1 MTRPRKADGSR
12 RPPQTGTAEAITDVT
27 ARLQEVLASV
37 HDLSQEGFPYRDAAR
52 TKAELQ
58 LRECVKQLFGE
69 HSREFQTY
77 RHYRLRVSNQTEVA
91 QSIATIQTLL
101 QIVQDKGSGPHPPV
115 SPLSSSTPT
124 TGVPL
129 NTAEIP
135 QTPPPSKATSNPPGG
150 PSKPAK
156 PAELISTAT
165 NPRMHVAP
173 TAAPESSAPSL
184 RPTPSQ
190 PLSPTMP
197 SSPSPSSD
205 EASARQQTF
214 PPSTSSLDTSPPNTD
229 ITSPPSISS
238 FSSLP
243 KADSECDSLRL
254 VRKICLR
261 LHAVACQLRLRNDA
275 RPTIEIQDDHDV
287 QDLLRALLKME
298 FDDVGVEEWT
308 PSYAGNTALPAL
320 LLNGEHIAVVAKKT
334 RPGLTTKELAERIA
348 ADAAFHAARRQPGT
362 LFCFVYDPEGRVG
375 SPKQLETELAD
386 AGNGYTVEVLVAPR

>member
-12 RPPQTGTAEAITDVT
+12 PQPRTGTAEAIADVT

-37 HDLSQEGFPYRDAAR
+37 HDLIREGFPYRDAAR

-58 LRECVKQLFGE
+58 LRECMKQIFGE
-69 HSREFQTY
+69 QSPEFQTY
-77 RHYRLRVSNQTEVA
+77 RHYRLRVSNQAEIA
-91 QSIATIQTLL
+91 QSIATIQKLL
-101 QIVQDKGSGPHPPV
+101 QIVQDKRSGLQTPV
-115 SPLSSSTPT
+115 PPLSSSTPA

-129 NTAEIP
+129 DTAEIP
-135 QTPPPSKATSNPPGG
+135 RTPPSPKSSSNQPGDPSAPPELTAT
-150 PSKPAK
+150 
-156 PAELISTAT
+156 TT
-165 NPRMHVAP
+165 NPRLHVAP
-173 TAAPESSAPSL
+173 VVSPSS
-184 RPTPSQ
+184 RPAHSQ
-190 PLSPTMP
+190 PLFPATP
-197 SSPSPSSD
+197 SSPSPSSTGGV
-205 EASARQQTF
+205 SIRQRTF

-229 ITSPPSISS
+229 VISPSS
-238 FSSLP
+238 GSSSL

-275 RPTIEIQDDHDV
+275 RPTIEIQDDLDV

-320 LLNGEHIAVVAKKT
+320 LLNGEHVTVVAKKT

-348 ADAAFHAARRQPGT
+348 ADAAFHAAHRQPGT

-386 AGNGYTVEVLVAPR
+386 VGNGYTVEVLVAPR